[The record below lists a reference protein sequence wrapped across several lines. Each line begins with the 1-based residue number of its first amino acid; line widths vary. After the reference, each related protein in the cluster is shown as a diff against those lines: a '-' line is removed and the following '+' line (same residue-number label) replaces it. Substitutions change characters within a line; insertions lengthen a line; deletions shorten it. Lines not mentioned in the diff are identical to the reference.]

1 MTATLAAPTRAGG
14 RPIALVGLVSL
25 IAILALAGVAIAI
38 WTFTASDPGGGHA
51 HPAEIGQAIPTSFG
65 AVTVQRAQTLA
76 GLTSGDL
83 GGVTHGIQNLVLS
96 DKAQVEVAF
105 LLGNTSRA
113 PVRVDPSQFR
123 LIVEGAT
130 DPVAASGST
139 VQPLWLR
146 PGASV
151 EASVTFVV
159 PQTGALM
166 SVAYRD
172 PGADAA
178 ITVPIGILGQAPAP
192 VDSGHSH

>member
-1 MTATLAAPTRAGG
+1 MTAALAAPPRAAG
-14 RPIALVGLVSL
+14 RPFALVGLVGL
-25 IAILALAGVAIAI
+25 VAALALAGALIAI
-38 WTFTASDPGGGHA
+38 VTFTAGDADGGHVDA
-51 HPAEIGQAIPTSFG
+51 PEIGHAIPTSFG

-105 LLGNTSRA
+105 LLGNTSGA

-123 LIVEGAT
+123 LIVQGAT
-130 DPVAASGST
+130 DPVAVSGST

-159 PQTGALM
+159 PQSGAQM
-166 SVAYRD
+166 TVAYQD
-172 PGADAA
+172 PGAAAA
-178 ITVPIGILGQAPAP
+178 ITVPIGILGQAPAT
-192 VDSGHSH
+192 VDDGHAH